1 MQNVFNIGPNAP
13 YRNTPI
19 HIETY
24 VPKSFAIS
32 NITLGRTTKVITS
45 VPTQYVVGQLV
56 RLLIPAF
63 FGTRELTN
71 QLAYVI
77 NVTSNE
83 ITLNID
89 SSAMTPYKTNPTY
102 SKTPPQVIAV
112 GDANYN
118 TTNSTAPIVNFNSL
132 TIPGAFR
139 RKIDV

>member
-13 YRNTPI
+13 YRNPPI
-19 HIETY
+19 QTETY

-32 NITLGRTTKVITS
+32 DINLGQSTKVTTT

-77 NVTSNE
+77 DVISNE

-89 SSAMTPYKTNPTY
+89 SSAMTPFKSDPTHAA
-102 SKTPPQVIAV
+102 TPPQVIAV

-118 TTNSTAPIVNFNSL
+118 TTNQTAPIVNFNSL